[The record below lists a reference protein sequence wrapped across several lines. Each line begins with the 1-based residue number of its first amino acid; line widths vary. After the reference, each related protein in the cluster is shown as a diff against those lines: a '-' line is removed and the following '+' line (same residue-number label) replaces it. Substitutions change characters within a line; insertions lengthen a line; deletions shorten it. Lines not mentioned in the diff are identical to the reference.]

1 MAFAEENGYDGME
14 DIILDHMMN
23 VDYDLWVT
31 RDNREIKISDMS
43 TTHITNSIN
52 MIKRSIKSGK
62 NWRVEYLPQLLTELN
77 KRSNGIS
84 KS

>member
-23 VDYDLWVT
+23 VDYGIWVT

>member
-23 VDYDLWVT
+23 VDYGIWVT
-31 RDNREIKISDMS
+31 RDNREIKISDMT

-62 NWRVEYLPQLLTELN
+62 NWRVEYLPQLVKELN
-77 KRSNGIS
+77 KR
-84 KS
+84 KL

>member
-23 VDYDLWVT
+23 VDYGIWVT
-31 RDNREIKISDMS
+31 RDNREIKISNMS

>member
-1 MAFAEENGYDGME
+1 MAFSDENGYDGME

-23 VDYDLWVT
+23 MDYGIWVT
-31 RDNREIKISDMS
+31 RDNREIKISDMT

>member
-31 RDNREIKISDMS
+31 RDNREIKISDMT

-62 NWRVEYLPQLLTELN
+62 NWRVEYLPQLVKELN
-77 KRSNGIS
+77 KRRNGIS

>member
-23 VDYDLWVT
+23 VDYGIWVT
-31 RDNREIKISDMS
+31 RDNREIKISDMT

-62 NWRVEYLPQLLTELN
+62 NWRVEYLPQLVKELN
-77 KRSNGIS
+77 KRRNGIS

>member
-23 VDYDLWVT
+23 VDYGIWVT
-31 RDNREIKISDMS
+31 RDNREIKISDMT
-43 TTHITNSIN
+43 TTHITNSIK
-52 MIKRSIKSGK
+52 IITRSMKSGK
-62 NWRVEYLPQLLTELN
+62 NWRVEYLPQLVKELN
-77 KRSNGIS
+77 KRRNGIS

>member
-23 VDYDLWVT
+23 VDYGIWVT
-31 RDNREIKISDMS
+31 RDNREIKISDMT

>member
-23 VDYDLWVT
+23 VDYGIWVT

-62 NWRVEYLPQLLTELN
+62 NWRVEYLPQLVKELN
-77 KRSNGIS
+77 KRRNGIS

>member
-62 NWRVEYLPQLLTELN
+62 NWRVEYLPQLLIELN
-77 KRSNGIS
+77 KRKNETG
-84 KS
+84 KN